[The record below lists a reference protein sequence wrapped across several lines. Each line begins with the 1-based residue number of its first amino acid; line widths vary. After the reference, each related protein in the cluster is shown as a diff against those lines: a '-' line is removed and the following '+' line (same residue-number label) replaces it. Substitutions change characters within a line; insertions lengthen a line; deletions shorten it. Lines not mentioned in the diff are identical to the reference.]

1 MRRIAC
7 ICLVIA
13 RLCVLAAHAD
23 QPTLSQPVLRANIPR
38 QDLATALA
46 TLARQTGLQLVYVS
60 DVVGARKSQPA
71 RAGWPAA
78 RALARMLAGTGLRY
92 EFLNARTVRIY
103 APAPADDSNAA
114 LADTRQIAA
123 AATLDQVVVTATRR
137 AQDVDRLPANVV
149 LWSAEAMAASGAKG
163 LPDLGALT
171 PGVEFDFFST
181 VGSGIYTNMA
191 IRGVTDRHG
200 TATGVYLDGIALP
213 PVRSNTFGRA
223 LPLVFDLDR
232 VEVLRGPQGTMLG
245 ANTQG
250 GAVGFIP
257 TAPGLDEFHG
267 LTHAEWGTPARG
279 GPSYEAGAALGGPL
293 RPQVLGFRLSG
304 WYRVDG
310 GFIDRSNPFTGAVVD
325 PDSNRTVSKSLRGA
339 LAYQPTPRL
348 HLDAALNYVASAAR
362 DSASYY
368 TYLSEPG
375 SGVLRNGSLLQ
386 QPFMDAF
393 VLGTVHVV
401 AALGRGELDT
411 VTGYFHRSGHA
422 LIDDTESRKWGG
434 WGNPLG
440 PEFPVDYRNAVTTS
454 IELQQRQFSQDVRYT
469 AAADDGRAR
478 WTAGVYFAD
487 IGTRAQDG
495 VQAQFIPVLGGPLL
509 AENVTATTQTQLA
522 AYGQFE
528 LALSRH
534 LRLGT
539 GLRIERE
546 FYDARSYA
554 APAFQASDS
563 SLMVAPKLTLSYET
577 GAHQLSYFTAAK
589 GYAPAGVDPAIPTC
603 FLNPTIYPADTLWSY
618 ELGAKRALYDGRLHI
633 DASVFHVR
641 WDNGV
646 ATTGNCLF
654 THQPGMAVSNGA
666 DLQAELSLGEHDR
679 VTLTASYVDA
689 HYAQTVLAGGQ
700 AVVHA
705 GDAVGTPPLVT
716 SPLNLRVAIE
726 HRMPMFGD
734 SRVTLRAED
743 VYHSRNSGPFYTSDP
758 ASPNYAPGLAPD
770 PATNV
775 LNLQGELKRAQLDF
789 SLRLSNALDSQ
800 PVLLKRNKGVDVST
814 LFYATTLRPRTLT
827 ASVSWHF

>member
-1 MRRIAC
+1 MRRLVC

-13 RLCVLAAHAD
+13 RLYAPGAHAD
-23 QPTLSQPVLRANIPR
+23 EATPARPVLRADIPR
-38 QDLATALA
+38 QGLATALA
-46 TLARQTGLQLVYVS
+46 AFAQQTGLQVVYVS
-60 DVVGARKSQPA
+60 DVVGTRLSRPV

-78 RALARMLAGTGLRY
+78 GALARMLAGSGLRY

-103 APAPADDSNAA
+103 AWTPADDAYVAFADPHRAA
-114 LADTRQIAA
+114 VG
-123 AATLDQVVVTATRR
+123 ATLDQVVVTATRR
-137 AQDVDRLPANVV
+137 AQQADLLPANVV
-149 LWSAEAMAASGAKG
+149 LWSAEALAASGAKG

-232 VEVLRGPQGTMLG
+232 VEVLRGPQGTLLG
-245 ANTQG
+245 AYTQG

-257 TAPGLDEFHG
+257 TAPGFDEFRG
-267 LTHAEWGTPARG
+267 LVHAEWGTTARG

-293 RPQVLGFRLSG
+293 REQVLGFRLSG
-304 WYRVDG
+304 WYRADG

-325 PDSNRTVSKSLRGA
+325 PNSNRTVSKSLRGA

-348 HLDAALNYVASAAR
+348 RLDASLNYVASAAR
-362 DSASYY
+362 DSASYF
-368 TYLSEPG
+368 TYLSEPAR
-375 SGVLRNGSLLQ
+375 GVLHNGSLLQ

-393 VLGTVHVV
+393 VLGTVHMV
-401 AALGRGELDT
+401 ATLGRGELDA
-411 VTGYFHRSGHA
+411 VTGYFHRSGHS

-440 PEFPVDYRNAVTTS
+440 AEFPVAYSNAVTTS

-469 AAADDGRAR
+469 AAGADGRAR

-487 IGTRAQDG
+487 FDTREQDG

-509 AENVTATTQTQLA
+509 AGNLTSTAQTQLA
-522 AYGQFE
+522 TYGQLEF
-528 LALSRH
+528 ALSRH
-534 LRLGT
+534 LRLGS

-546 FYDARSYA
+546 SYDARA
-554 APAFQASDS
+554 FATPAFHASDS
-563 SLMVAPKLTLSYET
+563 SLVVAPKLTLSYET

-589 GYAPAGVDPAIPTC
+589 GYAPAGVDPALPTC
-603 FLNPTIYPADTLWSY
+603 FLDPTVYPADTLWSY
-618 ELGAKRALYDGRLHI
+618 ELGTKRALYDGRLHV
-633 DASVFHVR
+633 DASLFHVR
-641 WDNGV
+641 WNNGL

-654 THQPGMAVSNGA
+654 SHQPGMAVSNGA
-666 DLQAELSLGEHDR
+666 DLQTELALGEHDR
-679 VTLTASYVDA
+679 LTLAASYVDA

-700 AVVHA
+700 PVVHA

-726 HRMPMFGD
+726 HRLLLGGD
-734 SRVTLRAED
+734 WPVTLRAED

-758 ASPNYAPGLAPD
+758 SSPDYAPGLVPD

-775 LNLQGELKRAQLDF
+775 LNLQAELKCLTLDF
-789 SLRLSNALDSQ
+789 SLRLSNVLDTQ

-827 ASVSWHF
+827 AGVSWHF